1 MPSVETIYK
10 ETVLPL
16 PPSDRIRLAEIILEH
31 ANEGK
36 PPING
41 HISALELLQSLPIE
55 RAFPD
60 ADSVDKHLET
70 ERESWDN

>member
-1 MPSVETIYK
+1 MPSVETIYI

-31 ANEGK
+31 ANEET
-36 PPING
+36 PPTNG
-41 HISALELLQSLPIE
+41 QISALELLESLPIQ
-55 RAFPD
+55 RAFPNPE
-60 ADSVDKHLET
+60 SVDKHLKT